1 MITREIRIDSDA
13 GASVSGILDLPS
25 DFEPGVTPGLVIAH
39 GQNNDL
45 RLPLL
50 QDVARFL
57 ADSGTACAL
66 RFNFPY
72 MERGAER
79 PDGVPVLESAFRS
92 AVRTLADG
100 EICRPGPVFWGGKSL
115 GAWMAAQVAAS
126 GRGDNG
132 FRPAGLVFLGF
143 PLHAPGRADEPRLEP
158 LRQIAAPCLF
168 VAGTRDPL
176 CSLEVLERVVAE
188 LSCKA
193 TVYVVQGGDHSFHV
207 PPSLGRTAEDVH
219 TEIAEQVAAF
229 IAKEA
234 GS

>member
-92 AVRTLADG
+92 AVVRWRTARFAD
-100 EICRPGPVFWGGKSL
+100 RASFL
-115 GAWMAAQVAAS
+115 GRDVTRSRVAALVAAS
-126 GRGDNG
+126 GLQDNG
-132 FRPAGLVFLGF
+132 FRPAGLCSWAF
-143 PLHAPGRADEPRLEP
+143 PSMNPAVRSSRDSSRCDRSPRRVCLSTGPAIHSAVSRCLSAGGRAQLQSHGVRCPRWRP
-158 LRQIAAPCLF
+158 L
-168 VAGTRDPL
+168 
-176 CSLEVLERVVAE
+176 
-188 LSCKA
+188 
-193 TVYVVQGGDHSFHV
+193 FHV
-207 PPSLGRTAEDVH
+207 PSSSGRTAEDVLK
-219 TEIAEQVAAF
+219 EIAEQVAAL
-229 IAKEA
+229 
-234 GS
+234 